1 MDALIHNIATTASP
15 AVKALA
21 VTVGGLV
28 GVFATLAL
36 FFVIILVADKV
47 AGRKKA

>member
-1 MDALIHNIATTASP
+1 MDSLIHSIAKATNFT
-15 AVKALA
+15 KALA
-21 VTVGGLV
+21 VTVGGLL